1 MTGMNACISTR
12 TMTVDDL
19 HRAEQVNLKSVQ
31 KEAFEEEYS
40 ILKSLEEEEEQGEDK
55 KDSEEKQRRHE
66 NRGSKCVKKRSPLY
80 KLDPFL
86 REDGVICVGGRMKIS
101 TLPREVAHPVILP
114 RKSRVTEL
122 LVKECHERVCHGGRG
137 STLSELRATGYWVIG
152 GRSAV
157 SRYIL
162 NCITRKKF
170 RGKPQDQK
178 MAELPPERTEPAE
191 PFSHCAV
198 DCFGP
203 FFIKERRSQVKRW
216 GLLFTCLA
224 SSAIHLESVNSLSS
238 DSFLSAFRRF
248 VSRRGPV
255 RKLFCDNGTNFVGG
269 KNMLE
274 EALKEEDHV
283 RIRGELLKETATGSN
298 SDSMFLWQVQ

>member
-1 MTGMNACISTR
+1 MI
-12 TMTVDDL
+12 
-19 HRAEQVNLKSVQ
+19 LKSVQ

-40 ILKSLEEEEEQGEDK
+40 ILKSLKEEEEQGEDK

-114 RKSRVTEL
+114 RKSHVTEL

-162 NCITRKKF
+162 NCITCKKL

-178 MAELPPERTEPAE
+178 MAELPPERTESAE
-191 PFSHCAV
+191 P
-198 DCFGP
+198 
-203 FFIKERRSQVKRW
+203 
-216 GLLFTCLA
+216 
-224 SSAIHLESVNSLSS
+224 
-238 DSFLSAFRRF
+238 
-248 VSRRGPV
+248 
-255 RKLFCDNGTNFVGG
+255 
-269 KNMLE
+269 
-274 EALKEEDHV
+274 
-283 RIRGELLKETATGSN
+283 
-298 SDSMFLWQVQ
+298 